1 MLELDKEVFYN
12 LDEEIVLVYDSD
24 QEREILDLGLD
35 IKLGPS
41 VETFKRILRVR
52 ILLSRKSS
60 AIGFNAVNVLFLI
73 FPDQTSDP
81 TIQ

>member
-12 LDEEIVLVYDSD
+12 LDEEVVYDSD
-24 QEREILDLGLD
+24 QEREILDFGLD
-35 IKLGPS
+35 LEPGPT
-41 VETFKRILRVR
+41 VETFKRILMVR
-52 ILLSRKSS
+52 IILSWKSS
-60 AIGFNAVNVLFLI
+60 AIGFNPVDVLFRI